1 MAPVSPS
8 CLWWEWN
15 QEKHAPGLSE
25 AGYHLVLPFG
35 EGEGGGF
42 RCPCQVARDHR
53 CPLGEEE
60 LAKEELWMARAG
72 LKATLWVFS
81 QALPH
86 STLA

>member
-1 MAPVSPS
+1 M
-8 CLWWEWN
+8 
-15 QEKHAPGLSE
+15 LS
-25 AGYHLVLPFG
+25 LG
-35 EGEGGGF
+35 EGEGGGL